1 MPTSWWRVL
10 LNLACVSFDFHLS
23 RGRQSKFISVR
34 KMLSDDGAVSEPIG
48 MTEQQSP
55 GHTLNKIRVFVVRH
69 GEREDE
75 VCSRMAYS
83 KMSHEQ
89 RLDPALTAQG
99 HSQAMQAFT
108 NIIGSLCGPIS
119 PQEPHQRRKV
129 AVFSSP
135 LRRAI
140 GTALMVAQIQSQ
152 AELSSSSSSNYSLD
166 WTLPVPQNRQQQGNN
181 LTITATLTSPSGTG
195 ETIAPSTVLPIVVL
209 NGLCDCTAQMNHIGG
224 HQNAIRAGFLK
235 CAALST
241 NNDTDISSP
250 IMSEVHRMAPLVT
263 ALLPSNKGQSPARRA
278 FPVQFMRLND
288 CQGPSDSSQE
298 LFAPM
303 TPPIWLPMDSSTSCT
318 SSVPL
323 EQGTAIHGDSASVTV
338 LRKCDSLSTIE
349 QAVLWSIDAGCDTC
363 IVVSHREEIRD
374 LYKKKCEHDKPQHR
388 LSIPYCGIGRF
399 VVSVQDLLSSL
410 ASPDTTPTL
419 NWTFHGLT
427 SPEEMTPALVPFL
440 PCGPAKHLP
449 FDVVLV
455 YLSSASG

>member
-10 LNLACVSFDFHLS
+10 LKLACVSLDFQLS

-34 KMLSDDGAVSEPIG
+34 KMLSDGAVSEPIE
-48 MTEQQSP
+48 MMEQRP
-55 GHTLNKIRVFVVRH
+55 GHIPHKIRVFVVRH

-83 KMSHEQ
+83 KMSQEQ

-152 AELSSSSSSNYSLD
+152 AELSSSSSSSSSSYSLD
-166 WTLPVPQNRQQQGNN
+166 WTLPIPQNSQQQGNN
-181 LTITATLTSPSGTG
+181 STINATLTSDSGTG
-195 ETIAPSTVLPIVVL
+195 ETIAPSAILPIVVL
-209 NGLCDCTAQMNHIGG
+209 NGLCDCTAQINHIGG
-224 HQNAIRAGFLK
+224 HQNAIRAGFLN
-235 CAALST
+235 CAALNT
-241 NNDTDISSP
+241 NNDTDMSSP
-250 IMSEVHRMAPLVT
+250 IMSEVHQMAPLVT
-263 ALLPSNKGQSPARRA
+263 ALLASNKGQSPGRRA
-278 FPVQFMRLND
+278 FPLQFMRLND
-288 CQGPSDSSQE
+288 CQGPSDSRRE
-298 LFAPM
+298 VFVPM
-303 TPPIWLPMDSSTSCT
+303 TPPIWFPMDSFTACT
-318 SSVPL
+318 SPVPL
-323 EQGTAIHGDSASVTV
+323 QQGTAAHGDSTCGTE

-363 IVVSHREEIRD
+363 IIVSHREEIRD
-374 LYKKKCEHDKPQHR
+374 LYKKKCEHVKQQHR
-388 LSIPYCGIGRF
+388 LNIPYCGIGRF
-399 VVSVQDLLSSL
+399 VVAVQDLSSF

-419 NWTFHGLT
+419 HWTFHGLT

-440 PCGPAKHLP
+440 PRGP
-449 FDVVLV
+449 V
-455 YLSSASG
+455 GGT